1 MSENPIRK
9 TYLCPIIGTGT
20 MSDPWRA
27 KVADLNLECSWFKHK
42 LDSTTCLVTVVALNA
57 DHAVIAQ
64 DPDFELISDQK
75 NVVVPPMRFA
85 ELKTAYPNIEEK
97 LGVSHRCSIQFKG
110 VTGE

>member
-27 KVADLNLECSWFKHK
+27 EVADLNLECSWFKHK
-42 LDSTTCLVTVVALNA
+42 LDSATCLVTVVALNV

-64 DPDFELISDQK
+64 DPDFELIAVQK
-75 NVVVPPMRFA
+75 NIVASPVRFA

-97 LGVSHRCSIQFKG
+97 LSVTQKCSIKFME